1 MKIYFF
7 RFCLF
12 FIAVSPLKLLG
23 QDTIKVTY
31 YNLLNFPVQQADRVD
46 TLKEILNFIKTDV
59 LVVNE
64 LTSFNGGALI
74 KNNALNV
81 NGLSNYSSAI
91 FYDGPDTDN
100 LLFYDNT
107 KLGLHS
113 QKQIPT
119 ALRDISEYVLFHKDP
134 NLSVTHDTTF
144 LNFYSIHLKA
154 GNDPSD
160 ANLRTVEAE
169 VFKDYLFNEGKNKRL
184 FVGGDFNF
192 YNNSDQACQ
201 EILNGQGVNLYDP
214 INRMGSW
221 HNNAGYKKYH
231 TQSTRASSGGYAGGA
246 NGGMD
251 DRFDFIFVSND
262 VLYGSEGVHYID
274 DSYEAVGQDG
284 LRFNDDIHIPANTAV
299 SQSIANSL
307 FYMSDHLPVS
317 LEFAVG
323 GTINV
328 EEIDDDV
335 KLIYKN
341 NSKELVLISDDAINE
356 LKLQVF
362 DINGKLIKFEKQ
374 INTKEFI
381 WSLQALPK
389 GFYIANVSLN
399 HKIKN
404 LKFVIN

>member
-192 YNNSDQACQ
+192 YNNSDLACQ

-231 TQSTRASSGGYAGGA
+231 TQSTRASNGGYAGGA

-341 NSKELVLISDDAINE
+341 NSK
-356 LKLQVF
+356 
-362 DINGKLIKFEKQ
+362 
-374 INTKEFI
+374 
-381 WSLQALPK
+381 
-389 GFYIANVSLN
+389 
-399 HKIKN
+399 
-404 LKFVIN
+404 

>member
-1 MKIYFF
+1 MKHHFF
-7 RFCLF
+7 RFYLF
-12 FIAVSPLKLLG
+12 MIGLCPFSLVG

-31 YNLLNFPVQQADRVD
+31 YNLLNFPQQQADRVD
-46 TLKEILNFIKTDV
+46 TLKNILNYIKTDV

-81 NGLSNYSSAI
+81 NGVSNYSSAI

-119 ALRDISEYVLFHKDP
+119 ALRDISEYVLYYKDP
-134 NLSVTHDTTF
+134 NLSMTQDTTF
-144 LNFYSIHLKA
+144 LNFYSLHLKA

-160 ANLRTVEAE
+160 ANLRTIEAE
-169 VFKDYLFNEGKNKRL
+169 VLKTYLANSGKNSRL

-192 YNNSDQACQ
+192 YNNSDLACQ
-201 EILNGQGVNLYDP
+201 EVLNGQGITLYDP

-231 TQSTRASSGGYAGGA
+231 TQSTRQSTGGYAGGSY
-246 NGGMD
+246 GGMD

-262 VLYGSEGVHYID
+262 VLYGSEGVHYVD

-284 LRFNDDIHIPANTAV
+284 LRFNQDIHIPANVAV
-299 SQSIANSL
+299 DQSLANSL

-328 EEIDDDV
+328 EEIGKDV
-335 KLIYKN
+335 KLIYN
-341 NSKELVLISDDAINE
+341 NNRKELSLFSSEEINS
-356 LKLQVF
+356 LNLLLF
-362 DINGKLIKFEKQ
+362 DVNGRVVKVESLRNIKES
-374 INTKEFI
+374 N
-381 WSLQALPK
+381 WSLQYLPK
-389 GFYIANVSLN
+389 GFYIASLKFN
-399 HKIKN
+399 NQIKN

>member
-1 MKIYFF
+1 M
-7 RFCLF
+7 
-12 FIAVSPLKLLG
+12 
-23 QDTIKVTY
+23 
-31 YNLLNFPVQQADRVD
+31 
-46 TLKEILNFIKTDV
+46 
-59 LVVNE
+59 
-64 LTSFNGGALI
+64 
-74 KNNALNV
+74 
-81 NGLSNYSSAI
+81 
-91 FYDGPDTDN
+91 
-100 LLFYDNT
+100 
-107 KLGLHS
+107 
-113 QKQIPT
+113 
-119 ALRDISEYVLFHKDP
+119 
-134 NLSVTHDTTF
+134 
-144 LNFYSIHLKA
+144 KA

-192 YNNSDQACQ
+192 YNNSDLACQ

-299 SQSIANSL
+299 SQIIANSL

-381 WSLQALPK
+381 WSLQVLPK

>member
-1 MKIYFF
+1 MKFFFF
-7 RFCLF
+7 RICFF
-12 FIAVSPLKLLG
+12 FIGIYPISLMG

-31 YNLLNFPVQQADRVD
+31 YNLLDFPEHQADRVD
-46 TLKEILNFIKTDV
+46 TLKNILNHIQTDV

-81 NGLSNYSSAI
+81 NGVSNYSSAI

-119 ALRDISEYVLFHKDP
+119 ALRDISEYILFYKDP
-134 NLSVTHDTTF
+134 NLSMTQDTTY

-160 ANLRTVEAE
+160 ANLRTIEAE
-169 VFKDYLFNEGKNKRL
+169 VFKTYLASSGKNSRL

-231 TQSTRASSGGYAGGA
+231 TQSTRESNGGYAGGSY
-246 NGGMD
+246 GGMD

-262 VLYGSEGVHYID
+262 VLYGAEGVHYID

-284 LRFNDDIHIPANTAV
+284 LRFNNDIHIPTNIAV
-299 SQSIANSL
+299 SPSVANSL

-328 EEIDDDV
+328 EEFNASI
-335 KLIYKN
+335 KLVFAN
-341 NSKELVLISDDAINE
+341 NSKELSLFSDVEIR
-356 LKLQVF
+356 KLSLRIF
-362 DINGKLIKFEKQ
+362 DLNGRLIKVKSLNN
-374 INTKEFI
+374 IKESN
-381 WSLQALPK
+381 WSLKFLPK
-389 GFYIANVSLN
+389 GFYIASVKIND
-399 HKIKN
+399 KIKN